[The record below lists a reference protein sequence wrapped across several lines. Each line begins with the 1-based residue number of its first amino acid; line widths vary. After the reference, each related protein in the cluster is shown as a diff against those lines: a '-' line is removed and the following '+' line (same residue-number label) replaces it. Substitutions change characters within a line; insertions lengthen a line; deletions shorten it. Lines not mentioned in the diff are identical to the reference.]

1 MESEKIN
8 TIVLNEGI
16 PCRLSYAPDMNQ
28 KGRYP
33 ARFTKRKNN
42 PATYSVIRDT
52 QKAKNNYLAAGI
64 RLVFSE
70 DEQSF

>member
-1 MESEKIN
+1 
-8 TIVLNEGI
+8 
-16 PCRLSYAPDMNQ
+16 MNQ

-33 ARFTKRKNN
+33 ARLVKRKSG
-42 PATYSVIRDT
+42 PATYSVIRDA

-64 RLVFSE
+64 RSVFSE